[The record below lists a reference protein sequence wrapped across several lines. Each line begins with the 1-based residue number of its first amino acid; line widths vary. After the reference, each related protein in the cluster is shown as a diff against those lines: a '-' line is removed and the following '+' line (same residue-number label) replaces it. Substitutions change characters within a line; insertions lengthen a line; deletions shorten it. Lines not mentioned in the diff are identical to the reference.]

1 MVLAVAQDTHFS
13 AAPATAGIFPS
24 RCQINANLARFDP
37 IPAALGGTIQVL
49 GSRVLFELLVPE
61 SLELIIE
68 QTIDMLQ
75 WDVLL
80 SAAAWWH
87 VGRIFDRESELSL
100 QTCVTHTMA
109 AGELC
114 SFGDGDIVVHTD
126 KTIDPDVSSIWR
138 CMPRQD
144 WPYLCTSL
152 MDGERGPALKKVAK
166 IPPEPLRVGCSL
178 VEYDLATGG
187 AAGTADSLTTL
198 GRRVGLIDRYLLL
211 GSRAETLL
219 MLVSMTLPSDSRRK
233 TYLPNFGS
241 STRREEPEPDRGV
254 YAVRLEDPPSSL
266 LLRPDDLL
274 TSVDLGRP

>member
-1 MVLAVAQDTHFS
+1 M
-13 AAPATAGIFPS
+13 
-24 RCQINANLARFDP
+24 
-37 IPAALGGTIQVL
+37 
-49 GSRVLFELLVPE
+49 E
-61 SLELIIE
+61 
-68 QTIDMLQ
+68 
-75 WDVLL
+75 
-80 SAAAWWH
+80 
-87 VGRIFDRESELSL
+87 
-100 QTCVTHTMA
+100 
-109 AGELC
+109 
-114 SFGDGDIVVHTD
+114 
-126 KTIDPDVSSIWR
+126 
-138 CMPRQD
+138 
-144 WPYLCTSL
+144 
-152 MDGERGPALKKVAK
+152 GERGPALKKVAK

-219 MLVSMTLPSDSRRK
+219 
-233 TYLPNFGS
+233 PNFGS